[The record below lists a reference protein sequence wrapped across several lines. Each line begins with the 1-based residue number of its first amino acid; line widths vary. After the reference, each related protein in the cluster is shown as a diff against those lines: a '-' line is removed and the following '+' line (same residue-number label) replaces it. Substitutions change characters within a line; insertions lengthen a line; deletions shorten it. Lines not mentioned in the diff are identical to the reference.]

1 MERQEKNTF
10 ISLKWDRY
18 SLIVVR
24 NNCFQNLITWGCCRP
39 ADLELLE
46 LQNVVWNQCL
56 EELRKNKCE
65 YIIAWFNEQEVFIYN
80 KLRRVHTY
88 WNEKFIAWYTYWIKK
103 PNNYVVA
110 WVENM
115 VRRYYRISVMPRRC
129 LYDLLVEAN
138 NTGYITENEL
148 VIKRCYKKKT
158 QEGWNW
164 LNRQQ
169 QMTLKQLKMYTAR
182 TAELWEKDER
192 DTCDW
197 NEFTMLRQ
205 KFNVRNAI
213 KINKILKEW
222 TKEEMDRIIRLVKTE
237 KNYREVIN
245 KFA

>member
-24 NNCFQNLITWGCCRP
+24 NNCFQNLINNTCCKP

-46 LQNVVWNQCL
+46 LHNDLWEQCL
-56 EELRKNKCE
+56 EELRKNKCD
-65 YIIAWFNEQEVFIYN
+65 YIIAWYNDQEVMIHNRGNRIHSYG
-80 KLRRVHTY
+80 KDKILS
-88 WNEKFIAWYTYWIKK
+88 WYTYRIKK

-110 WVENM
+110 WVDSF

-138 NTGYITENEL
+138 NTWYVCEAEL
-148 VIKRCYKKKT
+148 IIKKRTNKKYNK
-158 QEGWNW
+158 GSW
-164 LNRQQ
+164 LTKQQ
-169 QMTLKQLKMYTAR
+169 QIIMKQLKMYTAR
-182 TAELWEKDER
+182 VAELWEKDER
-192 DTCDW
+192 DVFDW
-197 NEFTMLRQ
+197 NEVAMFRQ
-205 KFNVRNAI
+205 KFNIRNAV

-222 TKEEMDRIIRLVKTE
+222 NKEEIDKIIKLVKTE